1 VLIGLKYNFITDL
14 TDIIQQLP
22 VLGNYEITAY
32 TVKAEEKGETFCLS
46 LHLSILFS
54 YILTGRGN

>member
-1 VLIGLKYNFITDL
+1 MLIGLTCNFITDL

-32 TVKAEEKGETFCLS
+32 TVKAEEKGDRSS
-46 LHLSILFS
+46 LLVEMPFMLE
-54 YILTGRGN
+54 